1 MAFLSNENLLQE
13 FEIVEEKA
21 EKALKRI
28 QSLYKDIMGS
38 DSADEKDYPDSDV
51 KDEITTKIEI
61 SEPYVPVLK
70 RKPRKVRSGKKRLCD
85 KCQGVVQP
93 FVVREKQAQ
102 KRPEENYWSHFQNG
116 LPFPESAYENPIEH
130 RLPVAKD
137 NKTTVQ
143 KTDDNAKI
151 SDHHCPL
158 KVTIPEPFQMT
169 LREIEQSGAKELARQ
184 KLKEKW
190 DKSVENELRKKIHA
204 RPVPGHVH
212 LPLYQKIVET
222 YEKRKTERKQ
232 KTVQR
237 LKDLVKPFNLTQKR
251 DREFPRSKSMPNLSP
266 SKTTAPKFKA
276 KPVPRNILSSDV
288 SKNLKQKEEERKLRI
303 AERSQELLKAA
314 SVPFTEKKQ
323 LRRSSSM
330 GNLNQEFP
338 NGTRKVGVNKN
349 KPSEGLSRVEQ
360 KKIYEQWN
368 NNVASVNQQHS
379 SKNSMVENSMSR
391 AKEFL
396 SSQALPFYDLPVK
409 MTTTAMLRERQNRT
423 VLNERKINEEQKCD
437 EEAKRLENEKQV
449 KKILGPKLREADPT
463 LDMKKQLEEQLK
475 NFRESRLLRQQ
486 EYQKELE
493 EMMLRVQK
501 QPLLVERQSQV
512 GKKLSK
518 SPSDLNAEISDDDDA
533 MSKSSEAHSE
543 SSGKNNSN

>member
-28 QSLYKDIMGS
+28 QSLYKDIMGT

-70 RKPRKVRSGKKRLCD
+70 RKPRKVPSGKKRLCD

-251 DREFPRSKSMPNLSP
+251 DREFSRSKSMPNLSP

-288 SKNLKQKEEERKLRI
+288 SKNLKQKEEER
-303 AERSQELLKAA
+303 
-314 SVPFTEKKQ
+314 
-323 LRRSSSM
+323 
-330 GNLNQEFP
+330 
-338 NGTRKVGVNKN
+338 
-349 KPSEGLSRVEQ
+349 LSL
-360 KKIYEQWN
+360 I
-368 NNVASVNQQHS
+368 H
-379 SKNSMVENSMSR
+379 
-391 AKEFL
+391 
-396 SSQALPFYDLPVK
+396 
-409 MTTTAMLRERQNRT
+409 
-423 VLNERKINEEQKCD
+423 I
-437 EEAKRLENEKQV
+437 
-449 KKILGPKLREADPT
+449 
-463 LDMKKQLEEQLK
+463 
-475 NFRESRLLRQQ
+475 
-486 EYQKELE
+486 
-493 EMMLRVQK
+493 
-501 QPLLVERQSQV
+501 
-512 GKKLSK
+512 
-518 SPSDLNAEISDDDDA
+518 
-533 MSKSSEAHSE
+533 
-543 SSGKNNSN
+543 